1 MKKFLIASLAAISVL
16 SAGAQSKVFFT
27 KEITPEALV
36 RIYNALG
43 RKAHGK
49 VAVKISTGEPG
60 GHNFLDP
67 KLISGLVK
75 EVDGTIVECNT
86 AYKGKRFTSEESLQ
100 AAKDHGFCDIASV
113 DIMDR
118 DGSDT
123 IPVKDTK
130 HLKYNLVGKNL
141 KNYSFLIN
149 LAHFK
154 GHAMGGFGGVIKNQ
168 SIGISSREG
177 KTYIHT
183 AGKTADAEKIWDNIA
198 PQDDFLESMAAAAQ
212 GVADMFGDNILYIN
226 VLNNLSVDCDC
237 NGNPEAPRM
246 KDLGIMASLDPVA
259 LDQASVDMV
268 FNVKPAE
275 GNDNR
280 PLIERIESRHG
291 THTID
296 YAEQIGMGSKKY
308 VVVNIDE

>member
-1 MKKFLIASLAAISVL
+1 MKKFFIAAAAVISVL

-27 KEITPEALV
+27 KKITPEALV

-100 AAKDHGFCDIASV
+100 AAKDHGFCDIAQV
-113 DIMDR
+113 DIMDW

-130 HLKYNLVGKNL
+130 HLKYNIVGKNL
-141 KNYSFLIN
+141 SNYDFLIN

-154 GHAMGGFGGVIKNQ
+154 GHAMGGFGGVIKNL

-296 YAEQIGMGSKKY
+296 YAEHIGLGSKKY
-308 VVVNIDE
+308 VMVNIDE